1 MIRNSNIISLNTKKP
16 KKTTG
21 KRYVRSLE
29 YEMLAN
35 LTLQQFQVEGD
46 VAYENLLSIPLTNRI
61 PALAKE
67 YGNKRMHKLI
77 KLILQEFCA
86 SVPLP
91 KSKKL
96 TETKTSVCACDVMIA
111 AQEDQLAME
120 DLIVFFERAKEGK
133 YGSFK
138 KLLTHYSIMEKLEQY
153 RNERYDVYKR
163 FKDEKEVH
171 LKGFGPVDRT
181 ASKPTQIGELMKEAT
196 IVDMSRRKSG

>member
-1 MIRNSNIISLNTKKP
+1 MNYKNNIIALDTKKP

-35 LTLQQFQVEGD
+35 LTLQQFVKEDAVEF
-46 VAYENLLSIPLTNRI
+46 ESLLSIPLANRV

-96 TETKTSVCACDVMIA
+96 TETKASVCACDLMIA
-111 AQEDQLAME
+111 AQEDQLALE
-120 DLIVFFERAKEGK
+120 DLIVFFERAKGGK

-138 KLLTHYSIMEKLEQY
+138 KLLTHYSIMEKLETY
-153 RNERYDVYKR
+153 RNDRYAVYTR
-163 FKDEKEVH
+163 IRDEKEVY
-171 LKGFGPVDRT
+171 LKGYGPVDRT
-181 ASKPTQIGELMKEAT
+181 AAEPTPIGELMKKAT
-196 IVDMSRRKSG
+196 VIDLTKRKSG